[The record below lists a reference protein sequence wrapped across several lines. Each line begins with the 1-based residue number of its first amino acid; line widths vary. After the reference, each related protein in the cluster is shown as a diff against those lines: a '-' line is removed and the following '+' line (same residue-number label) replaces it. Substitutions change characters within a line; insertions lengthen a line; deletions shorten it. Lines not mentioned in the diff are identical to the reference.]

1 MKKNGVKFSRQT
13 QVVER
18 RKRVINRL
26 ESQLKSNTKTSKEGV
41 LPLSEKDINRIK
53 QEITILSER
62 I

>member
-1 MKKNGVKFSRQT
+1 MKKNGVKFGRQA

-18 RKRVINRL
+18 RKRVIDRL
-26 ESQLKSNTKTSKEGV
+26 ESQLKSSTKTSKEGV

>member
-13 QVVER
+13 QVVKR
-18 RKRVINRL
+18 RKRVIDRL
-26 ESQLKSNTKTSKEGV
+26 ESQLKSSTKTSKEGV

>member
-26 ESQLKSNTKTSKEGV
+26 ESQLKSNTKTSKESV